1 MKIKLAGCII
11 QNSKGEILL
20 LHRKT
25 SKRDQWEI
33 PGGKIDEGENPI
45 NTAKRE
51 VEEEINISVD
61 IIKELG
67 EKEFT
72 EDGFTMDYIWYKA
85 VIASGTLKIM
95 EDKFDQFKYFSSE
108 ELQKIKDELSPNAV
122 NFVNAYP
129 NDNLNL

>member
-33 PGGKIDEGENPI
+33 PGGKIDEGEKPEE
-45 NTAKRE
+45 TARRE
-51 VEEEINISVD
+51 IEEEINIKVK
-61 IIKELG
+61 IIKKLG

-72 EDGFTMDYIWYKA
+72 EDEYCMDYIWYKA
-85 VIASGTLKIM
+85 TIVSGIPKIM
-95 EDKFDQFKYFSSE
+95 EDKFDEIKYFSFDKLKE
-108 ELQKIKDELSPNAV
+108 IKDKLSPNTL
-122 NFVNAYP
+122 NFINYEK
-129 NDNLNL
+129 N